1 MSETWPLPPAVEDVP
16 EMAPNPELT
25 TNIASLS
32 NASEMLGPLGMT
44 PWSISLHHLRAAARP
59 QFDAAALVDTLDRV
73 DIPDI
78 PAEDMRCPYCWLP
91 FGTTDEDEPS
101 FVFTPDPDDPPE
113 IAARHIAFRE
123 LPFCADRANNDP
135 MRTPCGYLF
144 GRGCLIETLEK
155 VDTLCPTCRKEL
167 RPKPEIPNLME

>member
-1 MSETWPLPPAVEDVP
+1 
-16 EMAPNPELT
+16 MAPNPELT